1 MKRGFYFSDRDEEEG
16 DERKIEI
23 ESSEFKV
30 SLNCKPIVRAL
41 FFFFSSNRDNYRDPP
56 ISGGI
61 ELFLMGECYGSPITR
76 EASSH
81 TVPIAIDRSPTRL
94 LLTRASYHFFFFF
107 IN

>member
-41 FFFFSSNRDNYRDPP
+41 FFFFFFFS
-56 ISGGI
+56 
-61 ELFLMGECYGSPITR
+61 FLPTAII
-76 EASSH
+76 
-81 TVPIAIDRSPTRL
+81 IAIRQLAAASNFFSWANVMARQLREKPLPTPSL
-94 LLTRASYHFFFFF
+94 LR
-107 IN
+107 

>member
-41 FFFFSSNRDNYRDPP
+41 FFFF
-56 ISGGI
+56 
-61 ELFLMGECYGSPITR
+61 
-76 EASSH
+76 
-81 TVPIAIDRSPTRL
+81 
-94 LLTRASYHFFFFF
+94 FFFLFF
-107 IN
+107 QPR